1 MKSPGHRFIAA
12 AESNYKLRKFARE
25 ELREEAFPPLTVT
38 LLDAHGWFISR
49 KGALCYFQST

>member
-1 MKSPGHRFIAA
+1 MQSPAPRFIAA

-49 KGALCYFQST
+49 KGAVCYF